1 MHVPWR
7 LYKRRAAA
15 LLGMDS
21 ISRSFFLN
29 IGKGQ
34 KEMATWFRSIPTQSS
49 DVYPPF
55 YPPKKNVLYMRNFVC
70 VMLYEGNDEIHQ
82 KRRSPGVFFT
92 KISIP
97 IWEKTKSDYTIE
109 CTSITIHR
117 YTTSI
122 VYHRTLF
129 FFFYRT
135 ERIDLQLMWRLSST
149 GKTAL
154 DFFLGYHLLI
164 HFFDIYPDYML
175 ARYTWALYS

>member
-1 MHVPWR
+1 
-7 LYKRRAAA
+7 
-15 LLGMDS
+15 MDS

-97 IWEKTKSDYTIE
+97 IWGEKTKSDYTQLSVHQSP
-109 CTSITIHR
+109 SIATRRKYI
-117 YTTSI
+117 
-122 VYHRTLF
+122 YHRTLF
-129 FFFYRT
+129 LLPYRANRSAADVT
-135 ERIDLQLMWRLSST
+135 TVIDRKNGTRLFSWVPPT
-149 GKTAL
+149 NTL
-154 DFFLGYHLLI
+154 F
-164 HFFDIYPDYML
+164 
-175 ARYTWALYS
+175 